1 VRTRIP
7 LSKRPVDYVFLF
19 FFLLNLLFIT
29 YIVDFES
36 LVITNPA
43 SFTYPAWPPPFLVD
57 IIHRYGYTFDPLLIA
72 RPMWWQMTI
81 WIDVLF
87 FGPFYVFA
95 IYAFVKGREWIR
107 VPSFVYSGL
116 MMANV
121 LIILGEEIAGPH
133 ASPQLP
139 IVILLNAPWLLMP
152 IFLIYRMARS
162 EHPFTQEAAQAATSP
177 DTYLPRAPVA
187 GRAVPE

>member
-1 VRTRIP
+1 MRTRIP

-36 LVITNPA
+36 LVIADPS

-57 IIHRYGYTFDPLLIA
+57 IIHHYGYTFDPLLIA

-95 IYAFVKGREWIR
+95 IYAFVRGREWIR

-139 IVILLNAPWLLMP
+139 IVLLLNAPWLLLP
-152 IFLIYRMARS
+152 IFLIYRLARS
-162 EHPFTQEAAQAATSP
+162 EHPFTQEAATRP
-177 DTYLPRAPVA
+177 DTYSPRAPVA